1 MSYIPPSWIFPP
13 NPTPSSLS
21 SLRFPETILSPPRR
35 RVFVTYSKTD
45 QLWADAFVR
54 DFGPDGQSI
63 CDPTALGVSDEDDF
77 VRSTNT
83 DYIMSQIK
91 AKYIEDRTVTVVLMG
106 ECTHSRKYVDWEIK
120 SSLRQE
126 GPFGLP
132 NGLLGILVPPNTTA
146 YMPPRFNLNYKG
158 GYAKLYLWPQNGSE
172 LRTWIE
178 DAVSMRTSPNKIVE
192 NPQWKLEQNQICSTH
207 GYVH

>member
-1 MSYIPPSWIFPP
+1 MSTISPGLFPFKPIPPP
-13 NPTPSSLS
+13 LS
-21 SLRFPETILSPPRR
+21 SLHFLESILSQPRR
-35 RVFVTYSKTD
+35 RLFITYSRFD
-45 QLWADAFVR
+45 QFWADTFVNT
-54 DFGPDGQSI
+54 FGPDGQNI
-63 CDPTALGVSDEDDF
+63 CDPTALGVSDEDNF
-77 VRSTNT
+77 VHSTNT

-91 AKYIEDRTVTVVLMG
+91 AKYIEERTVTVVLIG

-132 NGLLGILVPPNTTA
+132 NGLLGILIPPNATA
-146 YMPPRFNLNYKG
+146 YMPPRFNLNYKS
-158 GYAKLYLWPQNGSE
+158 GYAKLHLWPQNGSE

-178 DAVSMRTSPNKIVE
+178 DAVSMRTYPNKIVE
-192 NPQWKLEQNQICSTH
+192 NPQWKLEQNQTCSIH